1 MSMEGLEKI
10 LERGAREPDFATK
23 IRKDPSLL
31 DQYELTADERAA
43 LLSRDLDK
51 IESLGMDERVT
62 KSLFRGKTWD

>member
-1 MSMEGLEKI
+1 MSMEGMEKI